1 MFESLLKLFLVLFV
15 ASSSSASNEESTLEH
30 GDFFQGDINLSDEQA
45 SIINGDS
52 NRGRTG
58 WTLAQYLWPKSSNGF
73 VEVPFFINVGTGYS
87 KNFYHTKFLFN

>member
-87 KNFYHTKFLFN
+87 KNF